1 VSLHVQTNKQIENKN
16 KLLGSAVSAPVTRL
30 WRNWS
35 PSNGQQEHEKY
46 KRNKMQADFRRDPPS
61 HEACRI
67 NRIIYVPSA
76 TATDTALLGKIKAIP
91 FIIHPLIL
99 ITSSLPQ
106 QEVKTRL
113 FGCPSPNSV
122 TIPTELRRP
131 LIVVVADFMPSCS
144 VRNKRQKLAV
154 LLLLFVP
161 SYEFI
166 N

>member
-1 VSLHVQTNKQIENKN
+1 M
-16 KLLGSAVSAPVTRL
+16 SATVIRL

-35 PSNGQQEHEKY
+35 LSNGQQEHEKY
-46 KRNKMQADFRRDPPS
+46 KRNKVQGDFRRDPSS
-61 HEACRI
+61 HEACSI
-67 NRIIYVPSA
+67 THIIYVSSA

-91 FIIHPLIL
+91 FITHPQIL

-106 QEVKTRL
+106 REVKTRL
-113 FGCPSPNSV
+113 FGCPSLSSV
-122 TIPTELRRP
+122 TIPTELRRL
-131 LIVVVADFMPSCS
+131 LIVVVAYFMPSCS
-144 VRNKRQKLAV
+144 VRGKRQKIAV